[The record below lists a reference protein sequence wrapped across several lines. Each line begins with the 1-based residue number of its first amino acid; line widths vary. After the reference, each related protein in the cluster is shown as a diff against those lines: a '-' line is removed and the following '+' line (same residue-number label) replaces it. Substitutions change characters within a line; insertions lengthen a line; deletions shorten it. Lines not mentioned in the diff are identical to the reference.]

1 MKNNMTALVSCFA
14 RYYHTTN
21 SNIKIYN
28 DTLAHLILTKSE
40 IENISKN
47 MVKGINFF
55 NPNYDGDNPLKWIV
69 NNILAPS
76 VLARSAFN
84 KKHLLNEIRLGLKQ
98 YVILG
103 SGYDTSGYKINDKVS
118 VYELDKK
125 EMIDDKIKRVKSTNI
140 STENVNYISCDFNG
154 NWIESLLE
162 SSFDK
167 NKKTFCS
174 LLGLSYYLNKEVFKQ
189 TISILAKNIPTGS
202 VIVFDYPSN
211 IETKKEIINQSLAKE
226 AGEEMKSKYNYK
238 DIEDIAHS
246 SDMLIYEHLNYEN
259 INDTFFYDY
268 NTLNPNNKIL
278 APKGVEYC
286 LLVKQQK

>member
-14 RYYHTTN
+14 RYYHTVN

-28 DTLAHLILTKSE
+28 DTLAPAILTKSE

-47 MVKGINFF
+47 MMEGIKFF
-55 NPNYDGDNPLKWIV
+55 NPNYDGDDSLKWVV

-76 VLARSAFN
+76 VLARSIFN
-84 KKHLLNEIRLGLKQ
+84 EKHLLSEIRLGLKQ
-98 YVILG
+98 YLILG
-103 SGYDTSGYKINDKVS
+103 SGYDTSGYKISDKVS

-125 EMIDDKIKRVKSTNI
+125 EMIEDKVKRVKNANI
-140 STENVNYISCDFNG
+140 NTKNINYISCDFNS
-154 NWIESLLE
+154 NWIENLLK

-174 LLGLSYYLNKEVFKQ
+174 LLGLSYYLDKEIFKQ
-189 TISILAKNIPTGS
+189 TISILSKNIPAGS

-211 IETKKEIINQSLAKE
+211 IETKKEIINQALAKE
-226 AGEEMKSKYNYK
+226 AVEEMKSKYSYK
-238 DIEDIAHS
+238 DIEAIAQTS
-246 SDMLIYEHLNYEN
+246 NMLIYEHLNYQD

-268 NTLNPNNKIL
+268 NTLNPSNKIL
-278 APKGVEYC
+278 APKGVAYC
-286 LLVKQQK
+286 LLVKQ

>member
-14 RYYHTTN
+14 RYYHTVN

-28 DTLAHLILTKSE
+28 DTLAPAILTKLE

-47 MVKGINFF
+47 MMEGIKFF
-55 NPNYDGDNPLKWIV
+55 NPNYDGDDSLKWVV

-76 VLARSAFN
+76 VLARSIFN
-84 KKHLLNEIRLGLKQ
+84 EKHLLNEIRLGLKQ
-98 YVILG
+98 YLILG
-103 SGYDTSGYKINDKVS
+103 SGYDTSGYKISDKVS

-125 EMIDDKIKRVKSTNI
+125 EMIEDKVKRVKNANI
-140 STENVNYISCDFNG
+140 NTKNINYISCDFNS
-154 NWIESLLE
+154 NWIENLLK

-174 LLGLSYYLNKEVFKQ
+174 LLGLSYYLDKEIFKQ
-189 TISILAKNIPTGS
+189 TISILSKNIPAGS

-211 IETKKEIINQSLAKE
+211 IETKKEIINQALAKE
-226 AGEEMKSKYNYK
+226 AGKEMKSKYSYK
-238 DIEDIAHS
+238 DIEAIVQAS
-246 SDMLIYEHLNYEN
+246 NMLIYEHLNYQD

-268 NTLNPNNKIL
+268 NTLNPSNKIL
-278 APKGVEYC
+278 APKGVAYC
-286 LLVKQQK
+286 LLVKQ

>member
-14 RYYHTTN
+14 RYYHTVN

-28 DTLAHLILTKSE
+28 DTLAPAILTKLE

-47 MVKGINFF
+47 MMEGIKFF
-55 NPNYDGDNPLKWIV
+55 NPNYDGDDSLKWVV

-76 VLARSAFN
+76 VLARSIFN
-84 KKHLLNEIRLGLKQ
+84 EKHLLNEIRLGLKQ
-98 YVILG
+98 YLILG
-103 SGYDTSGYKINDKVS
+103 SGYDTSGYKISDKVS

-125 EMIDDKIKRVKSTNI
+125 EMIEDKVKRVKNANI
-140 STENVNYISCDFNG
+140 NTENINYISCDFNS
-154 NWIESLLE
+154 NWIENLLK

-174 LLGLSYYLNKEVFKQ
+174 LLGLSYYLDKEIFKQ
-189 TISILAKNIPTGS
+189 TISILSKNIPAGS

-211 IETKKEIINQSLAKE
+211 IETKKEIINQALAKE
-226 AGEEMKSKYNYK
+226 AGEEMKSKYSYK
-238 DIEDIAHS
+238 DIEAIVQAS
-246 SDMLIYEHLNYEN
+246 NMLIYEHLNYQD

-268 NTLNPNNKIL
+268 NTLNPSNKIL
-278 APKGVEYC
+278 APKGVAYC
-286 LLVKQQK
+286 LLVKQ

>member
-14 RYYHTTN
+14 RYYHTVN

-28 DTLAHLILTKSE
+28 DTLAPAILTKLE

-47 MVKGINFF
+47 MMKGIKIF
-55 NPNYDGDNPLKWIV
+55 NPYYDEDDSLKWVV

-76 VLARSAFN
+76 VLARSIFN
-84 KKHLLNEIRLGLKQ
+84 EKHLLNEIRLGLKQ
-98 YVILG
+98 YLILG
-103 SGYDTSGYKINDKVS
+103 SGYDTSGYKISDKVS

-125 EMIDDKIKRVKSTNI
+125 EIIEDKVKRVKNANI
-140 STENVNYISCDFNG
+140 NTKNINYISCDFNS
-154 NWIESLLE
+154 NWIENLLK

-174 LLGLSYYLNKEVFKQ
+174 LLGLSYYLDKEIFKQ
-189 TISILAKNIPTGS
+189 TISILSKNIPAGS

-211 IETKKEIINQSLAKE
+211 IETKKEIINQALAKE
-226 AGEEMKSKYNYK
+226 AGEEVKSKYSYK
-238 DIEDIAHS
+238 DIEAIVQAS
-246 SDMLIYEHLNYEN
+246 NMLIYEHLNYQD

-268 NTLNPNNKIL
+268 NTLNPSNKIL
-278 APKGVEYC
+278 APKGVAYC
-286 LLVKQQK
+286 LLVKQ

>member
-14 RYYHTTN
+14 RYYHTVN

-28 DTLAHLILTKSE
+28 DTLAHAILTKSE

-47 MVKGINFF
+47 MMEGIKFF
-55 NPNYDGDNPLKWIV
+55 NPNYDGDDSLKWVV

-76 VLARSAFN
+76 VLARSIFN
-84 KKHLLNEIRLGLKQ
+84 EKHLLNEIRLGLKQ
-98 YVILG
+98 YLILG
-103 SGYDTSGYKINDKVS
+103 SGYDTSGHKISDKVS

-125 EMIDDKIKRVKSTNI
+125 EIIEDKVKRVKNANI
-140 STENVNYISCDFNG
+140 NTKNINYISCDFNS
-154 NWIESLLE
+154 NWIENLLK

-174 LLGLSYYLNKEVFKQ
+174 LLGLSYYLDREIFKQ
-189 TISILAKNIPTGS
+189 TISILSKNTPAGS

-211 IETKKEIINQSLAKE
+211 IETKKEIINQALAKE
-226 AGEEMKSKYNYK
+226 AGEEMKSKYSYK
-238 DIEDIAHS
+238 DIEAIVQAS
-246 SDMLIYEHLNYEN
+246 NMLIYEHLNYQD

-268 NTLNPNNKIL
+268 NTLNPSNKIL
-278 APKGVEYC
+278 APKGVAYC
-286 LLVKQQK
+286 LLVKQ

>member
-14 RYYHTTN
+14 RYYHTVN

-28 DTLAHLILTKSE
+28 DTLAPAILTKSE

-47 MVKGINFF
+47 MMEGIKFF
-55 NPNYDGDNPLKWIV
+55 NPNYDGDDSLKWVV

-76 VLARSAFN
+76 VLARSIFN
-84 KKHLLNEIRLGLKQ
+84 EKHLLNEIRLGLKQ
-98 YVILG
+98 YLILG
-103 SGYDTSGYKINDKVS
+103 SGYDTSGYKISDKVS

-125 EMIDDKIKRVKSTNI
+125 EMIEDKVKRVKNANI
-140 STENVNYISCDFNG
+140 NTKNINYISCDFNS
-154 NWIESLLE
+154 NWIENLLK

-174 LLGLSYYLNKEVFKQ
+174 LLGLSYYLDKEIFKQ
-189 TISILAKNIPTGS
+189 TISILSKNIPAGS

-211 IETKKEIINQSLAKE
+211 IETKKEIINQALAKE
-226 AGEEMKSKYNYK
+226 AGEEMKSKYSYK
-238 DIEDIAHS
+238 DIEAIVQAS
-246 SDMLIYEHLNYEN
+246 NMLIYEHLNYQD

-268 NTLNPNNKIL
+268 NTLNPSNKIL
-278 APKGVEYC
+278 APKGVAYC
-286 LLVKQQK
+286 LLVKQ

>member
-14 RYYHTTN
+14 RYYHTAN

-28 DTLAHLILTKSE
+28 DTLAHIILTKAE

-47 MVKGINFF
+47 MMEGIKFF
-55 NPNYDGDNPLKWIV
+55 NHNYDGDNPLKWVV

-76 VLARSAFN
+76 VLARSTFN
-84 KKHLLNEIRLGLKQ
+84 EKHLLNEIRLGLKQ

-125 EMIDDKIKRVKSTNI
+125 EMIEDKIKRVKSASINTQNI
-140 STENVNYISCDFNG
+140 NYISCDFNS
-154 NWIESLLE
+154 NWIECLLE

-174 LLGLSYYLNKEVFKQ
+174 LLGLSYYLDKNIFKQ
-189 TISILAKNIPTGS
+189 TISILSKNIPTGS

-211 IETKKEIINQSLAKE
+211 VETKKEIINQSLAKE
-226 AGEEMKSKYNYK
+226 AGEEMKSKYSYK
-238 DIEDIAHS
+238 DIENIAQS
-246 SDMLIYEHLNYEN
+246 SNMLIYEHLNFQN
-259 INDTFFYDY
+259 INNTFFYDY
-268 NTLNPNNKIL
+268 NTLNPSNKIL
-278 APKGVEYC
+278 APEGVEYC
-286 LLVKQQK
+286 ILVKQ

>member
-14 RYYHTTN
+14 RYYHTVN

-28 DTLAHLILTKSE
+28 DTLASAILTKLE

-47 MVKGINFF
+47 MMEGIKFF
-55 NPNYDGDNPLKWIV
+55 NPNYDGDDSLKWVV

-76 VLARSAFN
+76 VLARSIFN
-84 KKHLLNEIRLGLKQ
+84 EKHLLNEIRLGLKQ
-98 YVILG
+98 YLILG
-103 SGYDTSGYKINDKVS
+103 SGYDTSGYKISDKVS

-125 EMIDDKIKRVKSTNI
+125 EMIEDKVKRVKNANI
-140 STENVNYISCDFNG
+140 NTENINYISCDFNS
-154 NWIESLLE
+154 NWIENLLK

-174 LLGLSYYLNKEVFKQ
+174 LLGLSYYLDKEIFKQ
-189 TISILAKNIPTGS
+189 TISILSKNIPAGS

-211 IETKKEIINQSLAKE
+211 IETKKEIINQALAKE
-226 AGEEMKSKYNYK
+226 AGEEMKSKYSYK
-238 DIEDIAHS
+238 DIEAIVQTS
-246 SDMLIYEHLNYEN
+246 NILIYEHLNYQD

-268 NTLNPNNKIL
+268 NTLNPSNKIL
-278 APKGVEYC
+278 APKGVAYC
-286 LLVKQQK
+286 LLVKQ

>member
-14 RYYHTTN
+14 RYYHTVN

-28 DTLAHLILTKSE
+28 DTLAPAILTKSE

-47 MVKGINFF
+47 MMEGIKFF
-55 NPNYDGDNPLKWIV
+55 NPNYDGDDSLKWVV

-76 VLARSAFN
+76 VLARSIFN
-84 KKHLLNEIRLGLKQ
+84 EKHLLNEIRLGLKQ
-98 YVILG
+98 YLILG
-103 SGYDTSGYKINDKVS
+103 SGYDTSGYKISDKVS

-125 EMIDDKIKRVKSTNI
+125 EIIEDKVKRVKNANI
-140 STENVNYISCDFNG
+140 NTKNINYISCDFNS
-154 NWIESLLE
+154 NWIENLLK

-174 LLGLSYYLNKEVFKQ
+174 LLGLSYYLDKEIFKQ
-189 TISILAKNIPTGS
+189 TISILSKNIPAGS

-211 IETKKEIINQSLAKE
+211 IETKKEIINQALAKE
-226 AGEEMKSKYNYK
+226 AGEEMKSKYSYK
-238 DIEDIAHS
+238 DIEAIAQTS
-246 SDMLIYEHLNYEN
+246 NMLIYEHLNYQD

-268 NTLNPNNKIL
+268 NTLNLSNKIL
-278 APKGVEYC
+278 APKGVAYC
-286 LLVKQQK
+286 LLVKQ

>member
-14 RYYHTTN
+14 RYYHTAN

-28 DTLAHLILTKSE
+28 DTLAHIILTKAE

-47 MVKGINFF
+47 MMEGIKFF
-55 NPNYDGDNPLKWIV
+55 NHNYDGDNPLKWVV

-84 KKHLLNEIRLGLKQ
+84 EKHLLNEIRLGLKQ

-125 EMIDDKIKRVKSTNI
+125 EMIEDKIKRVKSASINTQNI
-140 STENVNYISCDFNG
+140 NYISCDFNS

-174 LLGLSYYLNKEVFKQ
+174 LLGLSYYLDKNIFKQ
-189 TISILAKNIPTGS
+189 TISILSKNIPTGS

-211 IETKKEIINQSLAKE
+211 FETKKEIINQSLAKE
-226 AGEEMKSKYNYK
+226 AGEEMKSKYSYK
-238 DIEDIAHS
+238 DIENIAQS
-246 SDMLIYEHLNYEN
+246 SNMLIYEHLNYQD
-259 INDTFFYDY
+259 INNTFFYDY
-268 NTLNPNNKIL
+268 NTLNPSNKIF
-278 APKGVEYC
+278 APEGVEYC
-286 LLVKQQK
+286 LLVKQ

>member
-14 RYYHTTN
+14 RYYHTVN

-28 DTLAHLILTKSE
+28 DTLAPAILTKLE

-47 MVKGINFF
+47 MMKGIKIF
-55 NPNYDGDNPLKWIV
+55 NPYYDEDDSLKWVV

-76 VLARSAFN
+76 VLARSIFN
-84 KKHLLNEIRLGLKQ
+84 EKHLLNEIRLGLK
-98 YVILG
+98 LG
-103 SGYDTSGYKINDKVS
+103 SGYDTSWHKISDKVS

-125 EMIDDKIKRVKSTNI
+125 EIIEDKVKRVKNANI
-140 STENVNYISCDFNG
+140 NTKNINYISCDFNS
-154 NWIESLLE
+154 NWIENLLK

-174 LLGLSYYLNKEVFKQ
+174 LLGLSYYLDREIFKQ
-189 TISILAKNIPTGS
+189 TISILSKNTPAGS

-211 IETKKEIINQSLAKE
+211 IETKKEIINQALAKE
-226 AGEEMKSKYNYK
+226 AGEEMKSKYSYK
-238 DIEDIAHS
+238 DIEAIVQAS
-246 SDMLIYEHLNYEN
+246 NMLIYEHLNYQD

-268 NTLNPNNKIL
+268 NTLNPSNKIL
-278 APKGVEYC
+278 APKGVAYC
-286 LLVKQQK
+286 LLVKQ

>member
-14 RYYHTTN
+14 RYYHTVN

-28 DTLAHLILTKSE
+28 DTLAHIILTKAE
-40 IENISKN
+40 MENISKN
-47 MVKGINFF
+47 MMEGIKFF
-55 NPNYDGDNPLKWIV
+55 NPSYDGNDPLKWVV

-84 KKHLLNEIRLGLKQ
+84 EKHLLNEIRLGLKQ
-98 YVILG
+98 YIILG

-125 EMIDDKIKRVKSTNI
+125 EMIEDKIKRVKSASINTQNI
-140 STENVNYISCDFNG
+140 NYISCDFNS

-174 LLGLSYYLNKEVFKQ
+174 LLGLSYYLDKNIFKQ
-189 TISILAKNIPTGS
+189 TISILSKNIPVGS

-226 AGEEMKSKYNYK
+226 AGEEMKSKYSYK
-238 DIEDIAHS
+238 DIENIAQS
-246 SDMLIYEHLNYEN
+246 SNMLIYEHLNFQN
-259 INDTFFYDY
+259 INNTFFYDY
-268 NTLNPNNKIL
+268 NTLNPSNKIL
-278 APKGVEYC
+278 APEGVEYC
-286 LLVKQQK
+286 LLVKK

>member
-14 RYYHTTN
+14 RYYHTVN

-28 DTLAHLILTKSE
+28 DTLAHAILTKSE

-47 MVKGINFF
+47 MMEGIKFF
-55 NPNYDGDNPLKWIV
+55 NPNYDGDDSLKWVV

-76 VLARSAFN
+76 VLARSIFN
-84 KKHLLNEIRLGLKQ
+84 EKHLLNEIRLGLKQ
-98 YVILG
+98 YLILG
-103 SGYDTSGYKINDKVS
+103 SGYDTSGYKISDKVS

-125 EMIDDKIKRVKSTNI
+125 EMIEDKVKRVKNVNI
-140 STENVNYISCDFNG
+140 NTKNINYISCDFNS
-154 NWIESLLE
+154 NWIENLLK

-174 LLGLSYYLNKEVFKQ
+174 LLGLSYYLDKEIFKQ
-189 TISILAKNIPTGS
+189 TISILSKNIPAGS

-211 IETKKEIINQSLAKE
+211 IETKKEIINQALAKE
-226 AGEEMKSKYNYK
+226 VGEEMKSKYSYK
-238 DIEDIAHS
+238 DIEAIVQAS
-246 SDMLIYEHLNYEN
+246 NMLIYEHLNYQD

-268 NTLNPNNKIL
+268 NTLNPSNKIL
-278 APKGVEYC
+278 APKGVAYC
-286 LLVKQQK
+286 LLVKQ

>member
-14 RYYHTTN
+14 RYYHTVN

-28 DTLAHLILTKSE
+28 DTLAPAILTKLE

-47 MVKGINFF
+47 MMEGIKFF
-55 NPNYDGDNPLKWIV
+55 NPDYDGDDSLKWVV

-76 VLARSAFN
+76 VLARSIFN
-84 KKHLLNEIRLGLKQ
+84 EKHLLNEIRLGLKQ
-98 YVILG
+98 YLILG
-103 SGYDTSGYKINDKVS
+103 SGYDTSGYKISDKVS

-125 EMIDDKIKRVKSTNI
+125 KMIEDKVKRVKNANI
-140 STENVNYISCDFNG
+140 NTENINYISCDFNS
-154 NWIESLLE
+154 NWIENLLK

-174 LLGLSYYLNKEVFKQ
+174 LLGLSYYLDKEIFKQ
-189 TISILAKNIPTGS
+189 TISILSKNIPAGS

-211 IETKKEIINQSLAKE
+211 IETKKEIINQALAKE
-226 AGEEMKSKYNYK
+226 AGEEMKSKYSYK
-238 DIEDIAHS
+238 DIEAIVQTS
-246 SDMLIYEHLNYEN
+246 NILIYEHLNYQD

-268 NTLNPNNKIL
+268 NTLNPSNKIL
-278 APKGVEYC
+278 APKGVAYC
-286 LLVKQQK
+286 LLVKQ

>member
-14 RYYHTTN
+14 RYYHTVN

-28 DTLAHLILTKSE
+28 DTLAHAILTKSE

-47 MVKGINFF
+47 MMEGIKFF
-55 NPNYDGDNPLKWIV
+55 NPNYDGDDSLKWVV

-76 VLARSAFN
+76 VLARSIFN
-84 KKHLLNEIRLGLKQ
+84 EKHLLNEIRLGLKQ
-98 YVILG
+98 YLILG
-103 SGYDTSGYKINDKVS
+103 SGYDTSGYKISDKVS

-125 EMIDDKIKRVKSTNI
+125 EMIEDKVKRVKNANI
-140 STENVNYISCDFNG
+140 NTENINYLSCDFNS
-154 NWIESLLE
+154 NWIENLLK

-174 LLGLSYYLNKEVFKQ
+174 LLGLSYYLDKEIFKQ
-189 TISILAKNIPTGS
+189 TISILSKNIPAGS

-211 IETKKEIINQSLAKE
+211 IETKKEIINQALAKE
-226 AGEEMKSKYNYK
+226 AGKEMKSKYSYK
-238 DIEDIAHS
+238 DIEAIVQAS
-246 SDMLIYEHLNYEN
+246 NMLIYEHLNYQD

-268 NTLNPNNKIL
+268 NTLNPSNKIL
-278 APKGVEYC
+278 APKGVAYC
-286 LLVKQQK
+286 LLVKQ

>member
-14 RYYHTTN
+14 RYYHTVN

-28 DTLAHLILTKSE
+28 DTLAHAILTKSE

-47 MVKGINFF
+47 MMEGIKFF
-55 NPNYDGDNPLKWIV
+55 NPNYDGDDSLKWVV

-76 VLARSAFN
+76 VLARSIFN
-84 KKHLLNEIRLGLKQ
+84 EKHLLNEIRLGLKQ
-98 YVILG
+98 YLILG
-103 SGYDTSGYKINDKVS
+103 SGYDTSGYKISDKVS

-125 EMIDDKIKRVKSTNI
+125 EMIEDKVKRVKNANI
-140 STENVNYISCDFNG
+140 NTENINYISCDFNS
-154 NWIESLLE
+154 NWIENLLK

-174 LLGLSYYLNKEVFKQ
+174 LLGLSYYLDKEIFKQ
-189 TISILAKNIPTGS
+189 TISILSKNIPAGS

-211 IETKKEIINQSLAKE
+211 IETKKEIINQALAKE
-226 AGEEMKSKYNYK
+226 AGEEMKSKYSYK
-238 DIEDIAHS
+238 DIEAIVQAS
-246 SDMLIYEHLNYEN
+246 NMLIYEHLNYQD

-268 NTLNPNNKIL
+268 NTLNPSNKIL
-278 APKGVEYC
+278 APKGVAYC
-286 LLVKQQK
+286 LLVKQ